1 MIVTFCGHSDF
12 TSTKEYE
19 EKLLKI
25 LEEKVGDNKVDFY
38 LGGYGFFDFFARNVC
53 EEFKK
58 THKNATLVF
67 VSPYLSTIYTKE
79 KGEYLKDYY
88 DEIIVADIGRRPPK
102 YAIVYCNKWMVDK
115 ADLVISYIERSWGGA
130 VTTFSYAKK
139 KGKELINLYKRK
151 VF

>member
-38 LGGYGFFDFFARNVC
+38 LGGYGGFDNFAYNC
-53 EEFKK
+53 CKK
-58 THKNATLVF
+58 YKQSHTNALLVF
-67 VSPYLSTIYTKE
+67 ISPYLNNSIKFRDCFYDYTIYP
-79 KGEYLKDYY
+79 
-88 DEIIVADIGRRPPK
+88 EIEDKLPK
-102 YAIVYCNKWMVDK
+102 FAIIYRNKWMVDK

-139 KGKELINLYKRK
+139 KGKELINLYALKA
-151 VF
+151 F